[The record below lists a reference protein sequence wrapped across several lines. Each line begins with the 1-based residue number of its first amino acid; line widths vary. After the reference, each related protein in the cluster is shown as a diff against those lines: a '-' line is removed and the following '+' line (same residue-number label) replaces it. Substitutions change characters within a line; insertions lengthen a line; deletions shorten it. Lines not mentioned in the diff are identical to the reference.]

1 MATSK
6 IEKYLAV
13 HGRRMVNL
21 PAAPKP
27 ARLAGMPD
35 FLSIGHRG
43 AAGHAPENTLRAV
56 RAGIELG
63 AHAVEIDVQ
72 LVDGRLVV
80 FHDATLGRTTGGR
93 GRLARTS
100 FARLRELDAGG
111 GERIPTLEEV
121 CDAVDRR
128 VLLQIELKGRRTAA
142 PVAETI
148 ARRVRIGGWS
158 YGDFLVSSFHRRE
171 LARLAG
177 GPIPLGILFAKSPAR
192 FPRLA
197 SALGAAS
204 IHCRPEYATPAL
216 LARAHERGLKVYV
229 FTVNDRRTIAR
240 LRNLGVDGVFT
251 DYPERA
257 LFP

>member
-1 MATSK
+1 
-6 IEKYLAV
+6 
-13 HGRRMVNL
+13 
-21 PAAPKP
+21 
-27 ARLAGMPD
+27 MPD

-43 AAGHAPENTLRAV
+43 AAGHEPENTLRSV
-56 RAGIELG
+56 RRAIELG

-72 LVDGRLVV
+72 LVDGHLVV
-80 FHDATLGRTTGGR
+80 FHDATLGRITGAR

-128 VLLQIELKGRRTAA
+128 VLLQIELKGRHTADA
-142 PVAETI
+142 VAASI
-148 ARRVRIGGWS
+148 ARRVRHCGWR
-158 YGDFLVSSFHRRE
+158 YGDFLVSSFHHRE

-177 GPIPLGILFAKSPAR
+177 GPIPLGILYAKSPAR

-197 SALGAAS
+197 SALGAVS

-216 LARAHERGLKVYV
+216 LARAHERGLKVFV
-229 FTVNDRRTIAR
+229 FTVNDRRAIAR
-240 LRNLGVDGVFT
+240 LRDLGVDGVFT

-257 LFP
+257 RFP